1 MTSPARITKVAK
13 LLVRLLPAV
22 ELLTAVQAEDSFGD
36 HVYEML
42 RRLFLDF
49 SQSYSTVHVRT
60 GP

>member
-42 RRLFLDF
+42 GRLFLDF